1 MIIFLNLSSL
11 TFGIT
16 AWILPLINILKYKKC
31 DKWYVLSISSISF
44 CALSIFFQL
53 YYQNYLVKIDDLP
66 ALMDTIGASA
76 FLSAVLLLI
85 TIILNAINMILFLQK
100 D

>member
-66 ALMDTIGASA
+66 ALMDTINASF
-76 FLSAVLLLI
+76 FLSAVLLFV
-85 TIILNAINMILFLQK
+85 TIILNAINLTIFLLK

>member
-1 MIIFLNLSSL
+1 MIIFLNLGSL
-11 TFGIT
+11 IFGLI
-16 AWILPLINILKYKKC
+16 AWVLPVINIFKYKKC

-66 ALMDTIGASA
+66 ALMDTISTSS
-76 FLSAVLLLI
+76 FLSAVLLFVTL
-85 TIILNAINMILFLQK
+85 ILNAINLTIFLLK

>member
-1 MIIFLNLSSL
+1 MIIFLNLGSL
-11 TFGIT
+11 ILGLA
-16 AWILPLINILKYKKC
+16 AWILPVINIFKYKKC
-31 DKWYVLSISSISF
+31 DKWYVLSIISISF

-66 ALMDTIGASA
+66 ALMDTIATSS
-76 FLSAVLLLI
+76 FLSAVLLFV
-85 TIILNAINMILFLQK
+85 TIILNGINLTIFLLK